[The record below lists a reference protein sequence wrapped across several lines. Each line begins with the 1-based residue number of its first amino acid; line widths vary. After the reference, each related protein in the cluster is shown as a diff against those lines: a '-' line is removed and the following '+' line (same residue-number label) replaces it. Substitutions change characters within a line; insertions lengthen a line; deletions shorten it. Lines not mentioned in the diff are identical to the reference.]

1 VTLRDKALFATCR
14 ALFAAC
20 EKPEAEMTWAK
31 HRGAAAF
38 IAGGPAGLLRQMER
52 AVFAALA
59 KRPADR
65 PPSGAAL
72 QGMLSVG

>member
-1 VTLRDKALFATCR
+1 MSSRSAERLTAT
-14 ALFAAC
+14 
-20 EKPEAEMTWAK
+20 
-31 HRGAAAF
+31 
-38 IAGGPAGLLRQMER
+38 IAPDLLRQMER

-72 QGMLSVG
+72 LGMLSVG